1 MSADPALGP
10 VLVLGTT
17 ISLVL
22 LGVSM
27 LLCAWRLVR
36 GPSAP
41 DRILALD
48 TLYINALATLVTLGI
63 RFAEPSYFD
72 AALLIALLGFFGTVA
87 LARYRARGDIID

>member
-1 MSADPALGP
+1 MSADPGLSAVLALGTAIT
-10 VLVLGTT
+10 LG
-17 ISLVL
+17 L

-36 GPSAP
+36 GPGAA

-48 TLYINALATLVTLGI
+48 TLYINALAMLVTLGI

-87 LARYRARGDIID
+87 LARYHARGDIID